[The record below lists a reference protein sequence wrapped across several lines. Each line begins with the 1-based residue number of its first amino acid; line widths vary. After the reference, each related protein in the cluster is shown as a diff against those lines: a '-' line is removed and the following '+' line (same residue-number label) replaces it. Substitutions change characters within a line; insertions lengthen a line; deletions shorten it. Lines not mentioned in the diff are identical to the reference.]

1 MAEMTIKASVNNLD
15 QVLAFV
21 DTELE
26 KLECSIKAQMQID
39 VAVEE
44 LFVNIASYA
53 YGEGSGRVRIRVEA
67 FGDHAVITLTDSGVA
82 YDPLAKEDPD
92 TALAA
97 EQRPIG
103 GLGIFMAKKMMD
115 EIRYERKDGCNIL
128 TMIKRY

>member
-1 MAEMTIKASVNNLD
+1 MD
-15 QVLAFV
+15 GH
-21 DTELE
+21 LE
-26 KLECSIKAQMQID
+26 AAGCPARAQMQIG

-44 LFVNIASYA
+44 FFVNIASYA
-53 YGEGSGRVRIRVEA
+53 YGEGSGRARIRVEA

>member
-1 MAEMTIKASVNNLD
+1 MPTQLS
-15 QVLAFV
+15 
-21 DTELE
+21 
-26 KLECSIKAQMQID
+26 ID